1 MTPHNSET
9 YNSETYN
16 TVNSQYNNIIPFK
29 VVGNIVYVNPHV
41 LINSGELI
49 DSYVCNNIADILMG
63 FMIQSYSVRFDF
75 TPSQYLNLDNILY
88 FLQTTEPYFT
98 NIFKEIAEGK
108 LTDDPMFNVISSFE
122 IYDSFRYRVLDF
134 INNSLNSIEM
144 NQVPSHD
151 INRSAPSPEPESSPE
166 PSAKRQCVRN

>member
-1 MTPHNSET
+1 MTQHNTET
-9 YNSETYN
+9 YNSEIYN

-98 NIFKEIAEGK
+98 NIFKEIEEGK
-108 LTDDPMFNVISSFE
+108 LTHDPMFNVISSFE
-122 IYDSFRYRVLDF
+122 IYNSFRYRVLDF
-134 INNSLNSIEM
+134 INNSLNSIETTP
-144 NQVPSHD
+144 VTERD
-151 INRSAPSPEPESSPE
+151 ESSSNIDTEPSEPSE
-166 PSAKRQCVRN
+166 PSAKRQCIRN